1 MVFVTA
7 GRKRWRREAED
18 GGGVFGGE
26 VNCGGRLARL
36 WASVASYSVAVS
48 ENDHLPI
55 GMVWYP
61 CQVSYLWLPHQLSSR
76 GSISPQPLG
85 TSYRPAWFSPQVVK
99 PGRR

>member
-48 ENDHLPI
+48 ENDHLPL
-55 GMVWYP
+55 GWYGTRA
-61 CQVSYLWLPHQLSSR
+61 SELPVAAA
-76 GSISPQPLG
+76 
-85 TSYRPAWFSPQVVK
+85 PAQQ
-99 PGRR
+99 